1 MESAIDTLKTT
12 GIGFGGFWVS
22 LMSWVPDVVSLGV
35 GILTIVYL
43 AVKIKNEMRRSK
55 WKN

>member
-1 MESAIDTLKTT
+1 MDTLKTT

-55 WKN
+55 